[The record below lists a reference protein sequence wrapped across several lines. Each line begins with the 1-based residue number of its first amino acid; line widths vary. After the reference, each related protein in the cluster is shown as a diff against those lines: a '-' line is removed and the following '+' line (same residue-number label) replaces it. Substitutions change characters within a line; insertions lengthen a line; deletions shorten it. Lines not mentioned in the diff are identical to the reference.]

1 MYTAAIP
8 SPENTTDAF
17 EPPSSPAR
25 STSAQAVPSGYGST
39 PCSSTINALRSG
51 IMNKTPNVPPTSAI
65 RKISKSPGASIPSTP
80 SAAHKNNAGNVK
92 IAPAATDSPAEP
104 IVCTMLF
111 SKIESL
117 LRITRIIPIERTAAG
132 IDADTVIPTLS
143 PRYAFAAPKTTA
155 KRIPMNSDV
164 NVNSGTILSAE
175 INGLKSFLLSIFFS
189 PILYYFNAL
198 SPKSIIAPFCP

>member
-1 MYTAAIP
+1 
-8 SPENTTDAF
+8 
-17 EPPSSPAR
+17 
-25 STSAQAVPSGYGST
+25 
-39 PCSSTINALRSG
+39 
-51 IMNKTPNVPPTSAI
+51 MNKTPNVPPTSAI
-65 RKISKSPGASIPSTP
+65 KKISKSPGASIPSTP

-117 LRITRIIPIERTAAG
+117 LRITRIIPMERTAAG
-132 IDADTVIPTLS
+132 IDADTVIPTLN

-175 INGLKSFLLSIFFS
+175 INGLKSFLLSILFS

-198 SPKSIIAPFCP
+198 SPQSIIAPFCPQVTYFCFYFIFFRNFCILFSFKSATFNKIVYTSHDDKSNHKQKNQC